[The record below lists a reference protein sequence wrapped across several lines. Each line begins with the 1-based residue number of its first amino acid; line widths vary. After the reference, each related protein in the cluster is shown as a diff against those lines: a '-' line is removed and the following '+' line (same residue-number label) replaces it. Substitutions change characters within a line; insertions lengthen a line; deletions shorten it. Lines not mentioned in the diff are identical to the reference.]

1 MAVDFLAKLET
12 EIKSLEHELLHE
24 LPKEIQKA
32 REHGD
37 LSENAEYAAAKE
49 RQDFVSAR
57 LRQLK
62 KRLSDL
68 SMIDVKK
75 ISEDSVG
82 LGSTIV
88 VYDVN
93 NDEKIRYHL
102 VTSEET
108 DVPNGKISTTSPI
121 GRALMGKCV
130 GDIAEARTPGGL
142 KEFELLNLLTIHD
155 QMDGEEN

>member
-12 EIKSLEHELLHE
+12 EIKALEHELLHQ

-32 REHGD
+32 RELGD
-37 LSENAEYAAAKE
+37 LRENAEYAAAKE

-68 SMIDVKK
+68 SMIDVSK
-75 ISEDSVG
+75 ISADSVG
-82 LGSTIV
+82 LGSTVV

-93 NDEKIRYHL
+93 NDKEIEYNL

-121 GRALMGKCV
+121 GRGLLGKQV
-130 GDIAEARTPGGL
+130 GDVAEVRTPAGE
-142 KEFELLNLLTIHD
+142 KEFEILKLTTIHD
-155 QMDGEEN
+155 RLEA

>member
-1 MAVDFLAKLET
+1 MTVDFLAKLET
-12 EIKSLEHELLHE
+12 EIRSLEHELLHE

-37 LSENAEYAAAKE
+37 LSENAEYTAAKE

-62 KRLSDL
+62 KRLSEL
-68 SMIDVKK
+68 SLIDVTK
-75 ISEDSVG
+75 ISADSVG
-82 LGSTIV
+82 LGSV
-88 VYDVN
+88 VRIYDVD
-93 NDEKIRYHL
+93 NDQEIEYRL

-121 GRALMGKCV
+121 GRGLMGKQV
-130 GDIAEARTPGGL
+130 GDVAEVRTPAGPR
-142 KEFELLNLLTIHD
+142 EFEILELATIHD
-155 QMDGEEN
+155 QSENR

>member
-1 MAVDFLAKLET
+1 MAVVFLGKLET
-12 EIKSLEHELLHE
+12 EIRSLEHELLHE

-62 KRLSDL
+62 KRLSEL
-68 SMIDVKK
+68 SLIDVSK
-75 ISEDSVG
+75 ISADSVG
-82 LGSTIV
+82 LGSV
-88 VYDVN
+88 VNVYDVD
-93 NDEKIRYHL
+93 NDQKIEYHL

-121 GRALMGKCV
+121 GRGLMGRQV
-130 GDIAEARTPGGL
+130 GDVAEIRTPAGL
-142 KEFELLNLLTIHD
+142 REFEILKLVTIHD
-155 QMDGEEN
+155 NR

>member
-12 EIKSLEHELLHE
+12 EIRALEHELLHQ

-32 REHGD
+32 RELGD

-57 LRQLK
+57 LRQFK

-68 SMIDVKK
+68 SMIDVSK
-75 ISEDSVG
+75 ISADSVG
-82 LGSTIV
+82 LGSTV
-88 VYDVN
+88 LVYDVD
-93 NDEKIRYHL
+93 NDRKIEYKL

-121 GRALMGKCV
+121 GRGLLGKQV
-130 GDIAEARTPGGL
+130 GDVAKVRTPAGK
-142 KEFELLNLLTIHD
+142 KEFEILKLTTIHD
-155 QMDGEEN
+155 QLEA

>member
-1 MAVDFLAKLET
+1 MAVVFLGKLET
-12 EIKSLEHELLHE
+12 EIRSLEHELLHE

-62 KRLSDL
+62 KRLSEL
-68 SMIDVKK
+68 SLIDVSK
-75 ISEDSVG
+75 ISADSVG
-82 LGSTIV
+82 LGSV
-88 VYDVN
+88 VNVYDVD
-93 NDEKIRYHL
+93 NDQKIEYHL

-108 DVPNGKISTTSPI
+108 DAPNGKISTTSPI
-121 GRALMGKCV
+121 GRGLMGKQV
-130 GDIAEARTPGGL
+130 GDVAEVRTPAGL
-142 KEFELLNLLTIHD
+142 REFEILKLVTIHD
-155 QMDGEEN
+155 NK

>member
-12 EIKSLEHELLHE
+12 EIKSFEHELLHE

-68 SMIDVKK
+68 SLIDVKK

-121 GRALMGKCV
+121 GRALMGKRV

>member
-12 EIKSLEHELLHE
+12 EIKSFEHELLHQ

-32 REHGD
+32 RELGD
-37 LSENAEYAAAKE
+37 LRENAEYSAAKE

-68 SMIDVKK
+68 SMIDISK
-75 ISEDSVG
+75 ISADSVG
-82 LGSTIV
+82 LGSTV
-88 VYDVN
+88 VVHDV
-93 NDEKIRYHL
+93 DHDKEVEYHL

-121 GRALMGKCV
+121 GRGLLGKQV
-130 GDIAEARTPGGL
+130 GDVVEVRTPAGE
-142 KEFELLNLLTIHD
+142 KEFEILKLTTIHD
-155 QMDGEEN
+155 QLEA

>member
-12 EIKSLEHELLHE
+12 EIKSFEHELLHE

-68 SMIDVKK
+68 SLIDVKK

-121 GRALMGKCV
+121 GRALMGKRV

-155 QMDGEEN
+155 QMDGEES

>member
-12 EIKSLEHELLHE
+12 EIKALEHELLHQ

-32 REHGD
+32 RELGD

-68 SMIDVKK
+68 SMIDVSK
-75 ISEDSVG
+75 ISADSVG
-82 LGSTIV
+82 LGSTVV

-93 NDEKIRYHL
+93 NDKEIEYNL

-121 GRALMGKCV
+121 GRGLLGKQV
-130 GDIAEARTPGGL
+130 GDVAEVRTPAGE
-142 KEFELLNLLTIHD
+142 KEFEILKLTTIHD
-155 QMDGEEN
+155 RLEA

>member
-12 EIKSLEHELLHE
+12 EIKALEHELLHQ

-32 REHGD
+32 RELGD
-37 LSENAEYAAAKE
+37 LSENAEYSAAKE

-57 LRQLK
+57 LRQFK

-68 SMIDVKK
+68 SMIDVSK
-75 ISEDSVG
+75 ISTDSVG
-82 LGSTIV
+82 LGSTV
-88 VYDVN
+88 MVYDVD
-93 NDEKIRYHL
+93 NDKEVEYHL

-121 GRALMGKCV
+121 GRGLLGKQV
-130 GDIAEARTPGGL
+130 GDVAEVRTPAGE
-142 KEFELLNLLTIHD
+142 KEFEILKLTTIHD
-155 QMDGEEN
+155 QLEA